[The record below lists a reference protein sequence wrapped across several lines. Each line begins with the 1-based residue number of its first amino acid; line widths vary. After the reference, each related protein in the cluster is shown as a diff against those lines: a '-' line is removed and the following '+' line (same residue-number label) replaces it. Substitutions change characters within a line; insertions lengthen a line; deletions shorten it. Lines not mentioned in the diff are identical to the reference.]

1 MEIPVIRIGNSK
13 GLRLAKS
20 VLERYQIKN
29 RVELILEEDQIII
42 KAAPNS
48 RAGWAEAFKEMN
60 ESGDD
65 TLLIPDVFEDEIPEE
80 WE

>member
-1 MEIPVIRIGNSK
+1 MEIPIIRIGNSK

-20 VLERYQIKN
+20 LLERYQIKN
-29 RVELILEEDQIII
+29 KVKLILEEDQIII
-42 KAAPNS
+42 RAAQNS
-48 RAGWAEAFKEMN
+48 REGWAEAFKEMH
-60 ESGDD
+60 ESGED